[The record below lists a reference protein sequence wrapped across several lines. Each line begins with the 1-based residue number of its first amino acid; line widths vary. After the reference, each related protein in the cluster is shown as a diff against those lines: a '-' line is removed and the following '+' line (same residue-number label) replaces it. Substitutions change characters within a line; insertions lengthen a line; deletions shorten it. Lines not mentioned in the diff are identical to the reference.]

1 MQRVRKK
8 KRNIKRSFLGFLGI
22 LICSILIFIP
32 VSAQENDSSSGWGEY
47 GTDPIT
53 ILDTVVDKAN
63 EDFKVSETKLDTV
76 NPKEWWQP
84 IQYKITNTLEY
95 FRKNI
100 NPYLQWIIFI
110 GMAAAVILLIWNG
123 FLMVTNATHN
133 KWDIKKVKEN
143 ITNIL
148 IGVVI
153 MLGFVALIRI
163 VTAVINYLV
172 SF

>member
-76 NPKEWWQP
+76 NPKE
-84 IQYKITNTLEY
+84 
-95 FRKNI
+95 
-100 NPYLQWIIFI
+100 
-110 GMAAAVILLIWNG
+110 
-123 FLMVTNATHN
+123 
-133 KWDIKKVKEN
+133 
-143 ITNIL
+143 
-148 IGVVI
+148 
-153 MLGFVALIRI
+153 
-163 VTAVINYLV
+163 
-172 SF
+172 